1 MLIAAGIG
9 FFVSLLAICF
19 LFALKVREIETGR
32 RFAPT
37 FRAVA
42 DREALHIKALL
53 LAMQVD
59 MKKMLPLLVH
69 WGHRV
74 AHLVALKFARIARAA
89 SLHSHAFADFV
100 SQRRN
105 FERSETRSEFLRRM
119 SQRRKGE
126 EGNAPTPEM

>member
-42 DREALHIKALL
+42 DR
-53 LAMQVD
+53 
-59 MKKMLPLLVH
+59 KKILPLLVH